1 MPTRFKYTRSKPTAF
16 GLTPAEILLA
26 TDKELDAIAGLRH
39 IAPYRKQ
46 GLGMQGR
53 GISKRIYDLKQTL
66 KNRKWGEEME
76 VDEDGK
82 PRTKSKPRPTDS
94 GWSAKRKADGDGH
107 AEGEEGGSKKK
118 KRLGKKQRQRER
130 EANGFVGPDGQPQ
143 PAAGSEGKA
152 SNRYEGAE
160 NAQESSALPAAAAP
174 AAAAAGE
181 AGGGEKEGKTKRR
194 KKKSS
199 QKAEELKIFD

>member
-66 KNRKWGEEME
+66 KSRKWGEEME

-143 PAAGSEGKA
+143 RAAGSEGKA
-152 SNRYEGAE
+152 SNRYEAAE
-160 NAQESSALPAAAAP
+160 TAQESSAPPAAT
-174 AAAAAGE
+174 GE
-181 AGGGEKEGKTKRR
+181 AGEGEKEGKTKRR

-199 QKAEELKIFD
+199 QKVEELKIFD

>member
-76 VDEDGK
+76 ADEDGK
-82 PRTKSKPRPTDS
+82 PRTMSRDA
-94 GWSAKRKADGDGH
+94 GWGGKRKANGDDK
-107 AEGEEGGSKKK
+107 EGEGESTRKK
-118 KRLGKKQRQRER
+118 KRLGKNQRKRER
-130 EANGFVGPDGQPQ
+130 EANGWVAPEPE
-143 PAAGSEGKA
+143 AG
-152 SNRYEGAE
+152 
-160 NAQESSALPAAAAP
+160 AAAATESNNRFEAP
-174 AAAAAGE
+174 KQEQTEAVPESAQAAAGE
-181 AGGGEKEGKTKRR
+181 GEKEGKKRR

-199 QKAEELKIFD
+199 QKQDELKIFD

>member
-53 GISKRIYDLKQTL
+53 GISKRIYDLKQKL
-66 KNRKWGEEME
+66 KERKWGEEME
-76 VDEDGK
+76 ADEDGK
-82 PRTKSKPRPTDS
+82 TRTMSRDA
-94 GWSAKRKADGDGH
+94 GWSGKRKAS
-107 AEGEEGGSKKK
+107 GEDKDEGGEGTRKK
-118 KRLGKKQRQRER
+118 KRLGKSQRKRER
-130 EANGFVGPDGQPQ
+130 EAKGWVAP
-143 PAAGSEGKA
+143 EGG
-152 SNRYEGAE
+152 EGASTATPSVNRFE
-160 NAQESSALPAAAAP
+160 AP
-174 AAAAAGE
+174 EQPKQAEEVVMTATGD
-181 AGGGEKEGKTKRR
+181 GEKEGKKRR

-199 QKAEELKIFD
+199 QKQEELKIFD

>member
-76 VDEDGK
+76 ADEDGK
-82 PRTKSKPRPTDS
+82 PRTMARDA
-94 GWSAKRKADGDGH
+94 GWSGKRKSTSDGGDKDGE
-107 AEGEEGGSKKK
+107 ASRKK
-118 KRLGKKQRQRER
+118 KRLGKNQRKRER
-130 EANGFVGPDGQPQ
+130 EANGWVAPEGG
-143 PAAGSEGKA
+143 AAEASAGSANRFEGGEQAEEVKA
-152 SNRYEGAE
+152 A
-160 NAQESSALPAAAAP
+160 SSAPVDAVD
-174 AAAAAGE
+174 
-181 AGGGEKEGKTKRR
+181 GEKEGKKRR

-199 QKAEELKIFD
+199 QKQDELKIFD

>member
-76 VDEDGK
+76 ADEDGK
-82 PRTKSKPRPTDS
+82 PRTMSRDA
-94 GWSAKRKADGDGH
+94 GWGGKRKSTDDKEDK
-107 AEGEEGGSKKK
+107 EGEGSRKK
-118 KRLGKKQRQRER
+118 KRLGKNQRKRER
-130 EANGFVGPDGQPQ
+130 VANGWVAPEGETTTAATTVSGNRFEAPE
-143 PAAGSEGKA
+143 PAAELS
-152 SNRYEGAE
+152 
-160 NAQESSALPAAAAP
+160 AP
-174 AAAAAGE
+174 AEGTGAGAGE
-181 AGGGEKEGKTKRR
+181 GEKEGKKRR

-199 QKAEELKIFD
+199 QKQEELKVFD

>member
-16 GLTPAEILLA
+16 GLTAAEILLA

-94 GWSAKRKADGDGH
+94 GWSSKRKADG
-107 AEGEEGGSKKK
+107 EGEEEGGSKKK

-130 EANGFVGPDGQPQ
+130 EANGFVGPDGHLV
-143 PAAGSEGKA
+143 AGVGAEGQA
-152 SNRYEGAE
+152 SSNRYEGGE
-160 NAQESSALPAAAAP
+160 AAHVEIVAAP
-174 AAAAAGE
+174 VAEVATGE
-181 AGGGEKEGKTKRR
+181 AGEGKTKRR

>member
-53 GISKRIYDLKQTL
+53 GISKRIYDLKQKL
-66 KNRKWGEEME
+66 KERKWGEEME
-76 VDEDGK
+76 ADEDGK
-82 PRTKSKPRPTDS
+82 PRTMSRDA
-94 GWSAKRKADGDGH
+94 GWSGKRKASGEDKEESG
-107 AEGEEGGSKKK
+107 EGTRKK
-118 KRLGKKQRQRER
+118 KRLGKSQRKRER
-130 EANGFVGPDGQPQ
+130 EAKGWVAPESGEAASASTATTSGNRFEAPEQPEQ
-143 PAAGSEGKA
+143 
-152 SNRYEGAE
+152 AE
-160 NAQESSALPAAAAP
+160 EVVAP
-174 AAAAAGE
+174 TAAGE
-181 AGGGEKEGKTKRR
+181 GEKEGKKRR

-199 QKAEELKIFD
+199 QKQEELKIFD

>member
-53 GISKRIYDLKQTL
+53 GISKRIYDLKQKL
-66 KNRKWGEEME
+66 KERKWGEEME
-76 VDEDGK
+76 ADEDGK
-82 PRTKSKPRPTDS
+82 PRTMSRDA
-94 GWSAKRKADGDGH
+94 GWSGKRKASGDDKEDSG
-107 AEGEEGGSKKK
+107 EGTRKK
-118 KRLGKKQRQRER
+118 KRLGKSQRKRER
-130 EANGFVGPDGQPQ
+130 EAKGWVAP
-143 PAAGSEGKA
+143 EGGEA
-152 SNRYEGAE
+152 STGTPSVNRFEAPE
-160 NAQESSALPAAAAP
+160 QIKTEEVAAP
-174 AAAAAGE
+174 ATGE
-181 AGGGEKEGKTKRR
+181 GEKEGKKRR

-199 QKAEELKIFD
+199 QKQEELKIFD

>member
-53 GISKRIYDLKQTL
+53 GISKRIYDLKQKL
-66 KNRKWGEEME
+66 KERKWGEEME
-76 VDEDGK
+76 ADEDGK
-82 PRTKSKPRPTDS
+82 PRTMSRDA
-94 GWSAKRKADGDGH
+94 GWSGKRKASGEDKDEG
-107 AEGEEGGSKKK
+107 AEGTRKK
-118 KRLGKKQRQRER
+118 KRLGKSQRKRER
-130 EANGFVGPDGQPQ
+130 EAKGWVAP
-143 PAAGSEGKA
+143 EG
-152 SNRYEGAE
+152 
-160 NAQESSALPAAAAP
+160 
-174 AAAAAGE
+174 GE
-181 AGGGEKEGKTKRR
+181 ASTATPSVNRFEAPEQPKTEEVVAPTAVGEGEKEGKKRR

-199 QKAEELKIFD
+199 QKQEELKIFD